1 MKIKMCIM
9 TTQTEHNNENK
20 NVHNDDNK
28 NVHNDDNKMY
38 IMMTIK
44 IYVND

>member
-1 MKIKMCIM
+1 M